1 MNKPGFIDFGCGP
14 NMSYSIKYKSK
25 GYYVVIIERSEEYL
39 YENSDMSRADIE
51 WFKMI
56 ADEIFSDKTRDEL
69 IDEIKICVDIPI
81 LSEKTE
87 KAIMEALWKLIKV
100 VLMKKMGI

>member
-1 MNKPGFIDFGCGP
+1 MLK
-14 NMSYSIKYKSK
+14 
-25 GYYVVIIERSEEYL
+25 
-39 YENSDMSRADIE
+39 
-51 WFKMI
+51 KMI

-69 IDEIKICVDIPI
+69 IDEINKSVDIPI